1 MAEGR
6 LLAEGVIDQR
16 CDCDEPARWVRDDD
30 TVFCDGCK
38 EDDDSGLLWYRLQ
51 RRWKVVGG
59 YDGARHALFVRGG
72 PWLDPGC
79 STPVE
84 VVSLDDVVKTL
95 LASPDLLGRVRDL
108 MVIDDR
114 GSAENELRLA
124 L

>member
-1 MAEGR
+1 MADER
-6 LLAEGVIDQR
+6 QLAEGVIDQR

-30 TVFCDGCK
+30 TLFCDGCRG
-38 EDDDSGLLWYRLQ
+38 DDDSGLAFYRL
-51 RRWKVVGG
+51 RRHWKVVGG

-84 VVSLDDVVKTL
+84 VMSLDDVVERL
-95 LASPDLLGRVRDL
+95 LASPTLLKTVSDL

-114 GSAENELRLA
+114 GAAENELRLA